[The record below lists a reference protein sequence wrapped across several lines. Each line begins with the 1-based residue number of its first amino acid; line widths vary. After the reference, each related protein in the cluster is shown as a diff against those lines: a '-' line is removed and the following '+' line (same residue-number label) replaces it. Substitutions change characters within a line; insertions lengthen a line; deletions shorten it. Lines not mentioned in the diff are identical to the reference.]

1 MMSGVTKKIK
11 ILYVITSLGI
21 GGAERLLLSYLKLL
35 DHKKYDFH
43 VIALW
48 EKPNDLL
55 QEISKYCDV
64 TILQIQS
71 RFTPLVVFQ
80 LAKLIKLQNP
90 DIIHSHLFQARFY
103 TSIAHLISRR
113 GILITHKH
121 NNVNPRKHNIFILL
135 EMISIL
141 SGKKVIA
148 ISNSVKRSLNKFELI
163 PSKKIFVLY
172 NGIDYD
178 KFFKIAE
185 SNKISKEKPI
195 VIGTVCRLETQKGIS
210 YLLLAMRII
219 LTKFPSV
226 QLEIVGDGSLLHE
239 LQSLTKDLGI
249 SNSVKFFGKF
259 ADVIPFYKKMHI
271 FVLPSLY
278 EGFGIVLLEAMAAG
292 IPVIATNVDGI
303 KEVVIDGE
311 SGILI
316 PARNPE
322 AIADAVLKLIENPQ
336 LADKLVDA
344 GLKRSKSFDIK
355 EHVMKLENFYVNLLR
370 VESYK

>member
-1 MMSGVTKKIK
+1 MSDRIK

-35 DHKKYDFH
+35 NHQKYDFH
-43 VIALW
+43 VIALR
-48 EKPNDLL
+48 EKPDDLL
-55 QEISKYCDV
+55 EEISLHSEV
-64 TILQIQS
+64 SVLGIRS
-71 RFTPLVVFQ
+71 AFSPSVVFR
-80 LAKLIKLQNP
+80 LVKLINQIKP

-103 TSIAHLISRR
+103 TAIAHLISKR

-121 NNVNPRKHNIFILL
+121 NNVNPKKHNVFIIL
-135 EMISIL
+135 EMISIFL
-141 SGKKVIA
+141 SKKVIA
-148 ISNSVKRSLNKFELI
+148 ISNSVKRSLNRYELV
-163 PSKKIFVLY
+163 PSKKIFILH
-172 NGIDYD
+172 NGIDYE

-185 SNKISKEKPI
+185 SNNILRENPI
-195 VIGTVCRLETQKGIS
+195 VIGTVCRLEPQKGIQ

-226 QLEIVGDGSLLHE
+226 RLEIVGDGSLFQE

-259 ADVIPFYKKMHI
+259 VDVIPFYKKMNL

-292 IPVIATNVDGI
+292 VPVIATNVDGI

-316 PARNPE
+316 PSKNPE

-355 EHVMKLENFYVNLLR
+355 EHVMKLENFYADLLG

>member
-1 MMSGVTKKIK
+1 MNKKIK

-48 EKPNDLL
+48 EKPDELL
-55 QEISKYCDV
+55 SDISTYCEV
-64 TILQIQS
+64 SILKIQS
-71 RFTPLVVFQ
+71 RFSPLIVFQ
-80 LAKLIKLQNP
+80 LAKLIRQQNP

-103 TSIAHLISRR
+103 TAIAYLFSNF

-121 NNVNPRKHNIFILL
+121 NNVNPIKHNIFILL

-141 SGKKVIA
+141 LGKKVIA
-148 ISNSVKRSLNKFELI
+148 ISNSVKRSLNRYELI
-163 PSKKIFVLY
+163 PPKKIFVLY
-172 NGIDYD
+172 NGIEYE

-195 VIGTVCRLETQKGIS
+195 IIGTVCRLEPQKGIR

-226 QLEIVGDGSLLHE
+226 QLEIIGNGSLLHE
-239 LQSLTKDLGI
+239 LQTLVNKLGI

-259 ADVIPFYKKMHI
+259 ADVIPFYKRMNV

-292 IPVIATNVDGI
+292 IPVVATKVDGI
-303 KEVVIDGE
+303 KEVIVDGDC
-311 SGILI
+311 GILI
-316 PARNPE
+316 PPKNPE
-322 AIADAVLKLIENPQ
+322 AIADAILNIIENPQ
-336 LADKLVDA
+336 LVEKLVDA
-344 GLKRSKSFDIK
+344 GVKRSKLFDIR
-355 EHVMKLENFYVNLLR
+355 EHVMKLDNFYANLLGA
-370 VESYK
+370 ESYK